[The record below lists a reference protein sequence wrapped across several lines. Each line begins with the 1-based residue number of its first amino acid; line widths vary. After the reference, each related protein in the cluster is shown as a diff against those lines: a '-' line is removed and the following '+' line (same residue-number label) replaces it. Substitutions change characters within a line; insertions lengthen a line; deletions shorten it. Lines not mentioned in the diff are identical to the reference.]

1 MLYANIMINTGKW
14 TVVITWGS
22 SGIGAGFAREFAEQG
37 YNLLLVSK
45 DKTQMATFVK
55 YLKVLFPVEITS
67 MIIDLSKPAQLVQ
80 LEEEISKINDLE
92 ILINCAGYGINK
104 EFLNEH
110 IQKREDMVNVHDI
123 AAMRLSYQALKIMKK
138 RKHGSIIHVSSLASL
153 LAIGN
158 NPVYAASKIFLNSFS
173 ENLHRIYKDY
183 NIYTQSLCPGF
194 TDTNFAKSG
203 GFSFK
208 GKSMSVEK
216 VVKASISCMKKQK
229 LICIPWR
236 KNKLI
241 LTAYHLFP
249 RSRSHKIFKR
259 LAH

>member
-1 MLYANIMINTGKW
+1 MINKGKW

-22 SGIGAGFAREFAEQG
+22 SGIGAGFAREFAEQW

-45 DKTQMATFVK
+45 DKAQMGTFVK
-55 YLKVLFPVEITS
+55 YLKVLFPVDISS
-67 MIIDLSKPAQLVQ
+67 MIIDLSKPTQLVQ
-80 LEEEISKINDLE
+80 LEETISKIHDLE
-92 ILINCAGYGINK
+92 ILINCAWYGINK
-104 EFLNEH
+104 DFLNTN
-110 IQKREDMVNVHDI
+110 IQVWEDMVNVHDM

-183 NIYTQSLCPGF
+183 WIYTQSLCPGF
-194 TDTNFAKSG
+194 TDTNFAKAWW
-203 GFSFK
+203 FTFK

-216 VVKASISCMKKQK
+216 VIRSSLSCMKKQK

-241 LTAYHLFP
+241 LTVYHLLP
-249 RSRSHKIFKR
+249 RARSHKIFKR